1 MRARLLLLLLYM
13 TYALTP
19 VNAGDKDGLDYVDP
33 YIGSDGHGHVFVG
46 ASVPFGT
53 VQAGPQN
60 IFKGWDWCS
69 GYHYSDSVMTGFSHT
84 HLSGTGCT
92 DLGDIQ
98 IMPFTGNVRTK
109 RGWQHD
115 ITGSCSSY
123 YSHDKETVSPY
134 YYAVSLENGVDVE
147 LTATARVAFHRYR
160 FPVSDVPHVLV
171 NLMDGNGFPAVSSY
185 IMLADEHTVVGYR
198 IVKGWA
204 PEHRVYFALK
214 SSWPISRLHVYEGDE
229 PAGDSE
235 LEGIGVKGVLDFVRG
250 TGDLSLKVSVSSVNT
265 DNALENIR
273 QEIPHWDFTA
283 VKNAARKAWEKE
295 FHKVRIKTSDESIK
309 RIFYTAMYHT
319 MIAPTGYGDVNGEF
333 RGHDN
338 KIHKADWKNYSTFSC
353 WDTYR
358 ALHPWFTII
367 QSEKVGDMVNSM
379 LSICDQ
385 QGKLPIWPLL
395 GGETNQMPGYGG
407 IPIVSDAVIK
417 GIKGIDAERVLNCA
431 VQSATLREQSGIGY
445 LLDMGYIPA
454 DKVFEATSKAMEYAV
469 GDWGIAAMAAKSGK
483 SSLSSVFAKRAGFWR
498 HYFDPDIRFI
508 RPKFYDGSWLTP
520 YDPFQSVHGGTGYFA
535 EGTGWQYTFFVPHD
549 PYGLIDAMGGD
560 EAFSSKLD
568 SLFTVSGDMG
578 PYASADISGLIGQ
591 YAHGNEPSHH
601 VIYLYNYC
609 GQQWKA
615 AEKARYV
622 MEHFYTDSN
631 DGLIGN
637 EDCGQMSAWYILS
650 ALGLYQVNP
659 ACGEYS
665 FGSPVVDEAVLN
677 LPQGRRFVI
686 SAKHNRLENIY
697 IQSVLLNGKPYDKSY
712 IRYEDI
718 VKGGHLQFIMG
729 PDPARDFGSAPEN
742 RPQNKML

>member
-19 VNAGDKDGLDYVDP
+19 INAGDKGGLDYVDP

-283 VKNAARKAWEKE
+283 VKNAARKA
-295 FHKVRIKTSDESIK
+295 
-309 RIFYTAMYHT
+309 
-319 MIAPTGYGDVNGEF
+319 
-333 RGHDN
+333 
-338 KIHKADWKNYSTFSC
+338 
-353 WDTYR
+353 
-358 ALHPWFTII
+358 
-367 QSEKVGDMVNSM
+367 
-379 LSICDQ
+379 
-385 QGKLPIWPLL
+385 
-395 GGETNQMPGYGG
+395 
-407 IPIVSDAVIK
+407 
-417 GIKGIDAERVLNCA
+417 
-431 VQSATLREQSGIGY
+431 
-445 LLDMGYIPA
+445 
-454 DKVFEATSKAMEYAV
+454 
-469 GDWGIAAMAAKSGK
+469 
-483 SSLSSVFAKRAGFWR
+483 
-498 HYFDPDIRFI
+498 
-508 RPKFYDGSWLTP
+508 
-520 YDPFQSVHGGTGYFA
+520 
-535 EGTGWQYTFFVPHD
+535 
-549 PYGLIDAMGGD
+549 
-560 EAFSSKLD
+560 
-568 SLFTVSGDMG
+568 
-578 PYASADISGLIGQ
+578 
-591 YAHGNEPSHH
+591 
-601 VIYLYNYC
+601 
-609 GQQWKA
+609 
-615 AEKARYV
+615 
-622 MEHFYTDSN
+622 
-631 DGLIGN
+631 
-637 EDCGQMSAWYILS
+637 
-650 ALGLYQVNP
+650 
-659 ACGEYS
+659 
-665 FGSPVVDEAVLN
+665 
-677 LPQGRRFVI
+677 
-686 SAKHNRLENIY
+686 
-697 IQSVLLNGKPYDKSY
+697 
-712 IRYEDI
+712 
-718 VKGGHLQFIMG
+718 
-729 PDPARDFGSAPEN
+729 
-742 RPQNKML
+742 